1 MAWWSCGLIIQ
12 SDKVLSTLMSNLVFK
27 QSVWSNAM
35 SIPLA
40 RMWGLATVWHVWI
53 AGPQHRHWVPTDAL
67 CANAWYLP
75 TCLAIVMAN
84 WINNAAKSLKRAC
97 FQLCRFSLPIYSLQ
111 PGRTNSSL
119 PWNTGGWQEGT
130 MYKKST
136 KSKQV
141 MKFQVMTNHLYE
153 IVMSWVIIFLQ
164 HPFCH
169 MLTQTI
175 NHVPVQTT
183 QSTMAINSNKLP
195 LPKVC

>member
-53 AGPQHRHWVPTDAL
+53 AGPQHRHWVLTDAL

-119 PWNTGGWQEGT
+119 YCPEIQEADRKVQCIKSQQSQSKLWN
-130 MYKKST
+130 
-136 KSKQV
+136 SK
-141 MKFQVMTNHLYE
+141 L
-153 IVMSWVIIFLQ
+153 W
-164 HPFCH
+164 
-169 MLTQTI
+169 QTI
-175 NHVPVQTT
+175 YMKLWAELLYFF
-183 QSTMAINSNKLP
+183 STHSAI
-195 LPKVC
+195 CWHRQ